1 MKVKKN
7 LAFILGE
14 GRKRKGGEGKGKSG
28 RESQDGKRICMKVTK
43 FRRGILWSYFA
54 SIKSELDFLRAFCAL
69 SMLFIHILLYL
80 MVLEK
85 IKN

>member
-43 FRRGILWSYFA
+43 FRRGILRSYFA
-54 SIKSELDFLRAFCAL
+54 SIKSELDFFALCLRYQFFL
-69 SMLFIHILLYL
+69 SIFSYI
-80 MVLEK
+80 
-85 IKN
+85 